1 MHEPAELHESHSSDP
16 QSLRVSLTISILAVV
31 MAGVT
36 LLGHRA
42 HTEEVLLQQR
52 ASDQWA
58 FYQAKNIRRHQD
70 EAFAN
75 LLNTLQASDASQA
88 HSAAAK
94 YSTEAQRY
102 DKDKDEISGEARKLE
117 SERDIERRRADRFD
131 IGEGLLEVAIV
142 LASVTLL
149 TRRRVFW
156 FGGTVLGLAGVLIA
170 AAAWLVH

>member
-1 MHEPAELHESHSSDP
+1 MHEATELGESHGADAL
-16 QSLRVSLTISILAVV
+16 SLRVSLTISILAVA

-42 HTEEVLLQQR
+42 HTEELMMQQR

-75 LLNTLQASDASQA
+75 LLNTLQAADGVRART
-88 HSAAAK
+88 AAEK
-94 YSTEAQRY
+94 YSAEAERY
-102 DKDKDEISGEARKLE
+102 DQDKEEISAEARNLE
-117 SERDIERRRADRFD
+117 KERDRERRRGDRFD
-131 IGEGLLEVAIV
+131 AGEGLLEVSIV

-156 FGGTVLGLAGVLIA
+156 LAGTAVGALGVA
-170 AAAWLVH
+170 ASASAWLVH

>member
-1 MHEPAELHESHSSDP
+1 MHETTELQESHAADP

-42 HTEEVLLQQR
+42 HTEEVVLQQR
-52 ASDQWA
+52 GSDQWA

-75 LLNTLQASDASQA
+75 LLNTLQTSDAA
-88 HSAAAK
+88 HARSAAGK
-94 YSTEAQRY
+94 YSAEAERY
-102 DKDKDEISGEARKLE
+102 DKVKEEISAEARKLE
-117 SERDIERRRADRFD
+117 SERDHERRRADRFD

-149 TRRRVFW
+149 THRRVFW
-156 FGGTVLGLAGVLIA
+156 LS
-170 AAAWLVH
+170 